1 MFDNFREVEKQMN
14 YPQPIIQQAPPPLPP
29 PQETGRKSYIY
40 PVYYGSSLVAEI
52 T

>member
-1 MFDNFREVEKQMN
+1 MFDNFREVEKPMN
-14 YPQPIIQQAPPPLPP
+14 YPQPIIQQAPPPP

-40 PVYYGSSLVAEI
+40 PIYFGSSLVAEI